1 MSMYL
6 NINIYRCVCGI
17 NYQKHPCIYP
27 VRNETRALETRSTG
41 YNIESRGV

>member
-6 NINIYRCVCGI
+6 NINIYIYVCVCGI

-27 VRNETRALETRSTG
+27 VQK
-41 YNIESRGV
+41 

>member
-6 NINIYRCVCGI
+6 NINIYIYVCGI

-27 VRNETRALETRSTG
+27 VQK
-41 YNIESRGV
+41 